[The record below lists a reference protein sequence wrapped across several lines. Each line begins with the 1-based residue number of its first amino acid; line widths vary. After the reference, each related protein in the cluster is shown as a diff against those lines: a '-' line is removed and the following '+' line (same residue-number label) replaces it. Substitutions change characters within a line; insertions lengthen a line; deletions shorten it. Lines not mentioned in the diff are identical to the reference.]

1 MSLDNMQNVL
11 DAREERVI
19 EIQKLINTFYKTVVV
34 LKLNIPGPIKH
45 GGILDWA
52 FEQGYKRF
60 MNVVSN
66 VIFSEC
72 ITRASGKEA
81 YFVLD
86 LDAIYIKKLTIQ
98 IEEKDDLG
106 RLFDFDVYDNF
117 KTIGRDTLGKEE
129 RSCIICGEPVWNCSR
144 SRRHSILS
152 LQNKVTELIKSAIK
166 KEEEEHEKNE

>member
-19 EIQKLINTFYKTVVV
+19 EIQKLINTFHKTVVV
-34 LKLNIPGPIKH
+34 LKLNIPGPKKF
-45 GGILDWA
+45 GGDLDWA
-52 FEQGYKRF
+52 FEQGYSRF

-86 LDAIYIKKLTIQ
+86 LDAIYVKKLTLQ
-98 IEEKDDLG
+98 IEERDELG
-106 RLFDFDVYDNF
+106 RLFDFDVYDKL
-117 KTIGRDTLGKEE
+117 KTIGRDKLGKGE
-129 RSCIICGEPVWNCSR
+129 RSCLICGESVWYCSR
-144 SRRHSILS
+144 SRHHSLLS
-152 LQNKVTELIKSAIK
+152 LQNKVTELIKNAIK
-166 KEEEEHEKNE
+166 KEED